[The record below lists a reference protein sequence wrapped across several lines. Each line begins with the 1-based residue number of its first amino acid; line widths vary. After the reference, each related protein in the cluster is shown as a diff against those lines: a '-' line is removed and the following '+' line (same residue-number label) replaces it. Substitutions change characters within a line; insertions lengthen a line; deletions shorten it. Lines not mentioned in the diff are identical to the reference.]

1 MSGMIRLRPTQILL
15 TSEEVSKALHKLR
28 PINREISSSPS
39 SATLSWDHN
48 IAVRRHR
55 NTVKLGKTAQNF
67 IIHEDPPM
75 NDYEADSG
83 EMSDMSDFSFGPILF
98 KRSLGDENSLLA
110 EPNSSSETGDK
121 VSDEQNSQSTSWH
134 SGTTLTNDSFISS
147 TLVDGLVSSADE
159 QQDLTW
165 EGYSDDLT
173 EHGSHVAEDNFIDID
188 YLADVELSVPEG
200 SGSSAQG
207 SDAEDC
213 IQESYSLPMDGT
225 SEEGIRQSF
234 GDMNIYASPVAPS
247 GDKRRVSSRGSP
259 DNGTPGSPGTPNI
272 ASLPPTPPSVR
283 RFLEEVSPHLDGV
296 AGGPPLHIAVSRARL
311 ARYCSRSLQHSVL
324 TGLTSDLRE
333 GDGHHQRSHT
343 LGISQRPVFN
353 SSPPQIHVKRRVI
366 TIGAGPMGSEPYGTN
381 TDDSDGGIEIP
392 EQVSGA
398 VSSSGEKGGDT
409 GDLDGGREEAT
420 RELFG

>member
-28 PINREISSSPS
+28 PIDREVSPSPS

-55 NTVKLGKTAQNF
+55 KTGKLGKTAQSF

-83 EMSDMSDFSFGPILF
+83 EVSDMSDFSFGPILF

-110 EPNSSSETGDK
+110 EPNSSSEAGDK

-147 TLVDGLVSSADE
+147 TLVDGLMSSADE

-165 EGYSDDLT
+165 EVYSDDLT

-213 IQESYSLPMDGT
+213 LQESYSLPMDGA

-247 GDKRRVSSRGSP
+247 GDQRRVRSRGSP
-259 DNGTPGSPGTPNI
+259 DGGAPGFPGTPSI
-272 ASLPPTPPSVR
+272 ASLPPTPPSGR
-283 RFLEEVSPHLDGV
+283 KFLEEVSPHLDDV
-296 AGGPPLHIAVSRARL
+296 AGGSPLYIAVSL
-311 ARYCSRSLQHSVL
+311 ARHCSRSLQHSVL
-324 TGLTSDLRE
+324 TGLTGDFQE
-333 GDGHHQRSHT
+333 GDGHQRSHT
-343 LGISQRPVFN
+343 FGIPQRPAFN
-353 SSPPQIHVKRRVI
+353 SSPPQIHVKRVI
-366 TIGAGPMGSEPYGTN
+366 TIGAGPMSREPYGTN

-398 VSSSGEKGGDT
+398 VSSSGEKKGET
-409 GDLDGGREEAT
+409 GDLDGERG
-420 RELFG
+420 